1 MPKETIEGVVED
13 IIFYNAESGYTV
25 LSLHLNGKHTV
36 SSEIDDEVV
45 VVGKLVELQPGE
57 TVRFTGTWTVH
68 KDYGQ
73 QFHADAMH
81 LVTTTSDS
89 VQRYHA
95 SGLIDGISKQT
106 AKQIL
111 DHFGAN
117 AMEVLDNTPSRIHE
131 VPGLTAKRAKQIA
144 NSWAEQRRS
153 RKVMLFLQNY
163 GITAGLAHKIYE
175 AYGDDTIEEIQKNPY
190 KLALDVEG
198 IGFKQADQIAQ
209 EMGLSV
215 ESAQRVQAGT
225 LFALSQ
231 LSMDGHIYAP
241 GPTLV
246 EKTSE
251 ILGVPAE
258 LAESAITKLA
268 KTQQLISL
276 KHKNGPSGNIE
287 ILYLPAMYQ
296 NEIDVSEKLRAMV
309 NAKTSALKSGKAKK

>member
-1 MPKETIEGVVED
+1 MPKESIEGVVED

-25 LSLHLNGKHTV
+25 LSLHPDKKHALP
-36 SSEIDDEVV
+36 EDIDDEVV
-45 VVGKLVELQPGE
+45 VVGKMVELQPGE

-73 QFHADAMH
+73 QFRADAMH

-89 VQRYHA
+89 IQRYLA

-106 AKQIL
+106 ARQIL

-117 AMEVLDNTPSRIHE
+117 AMEVLDNSPSRIHE

-144 NSWAEQRRS
+144 TSWAEQRRS

-163 GITAGLAHKIYE
+163 GITAGLAHQIYE
-175 AYGDDTIEEIQKNPY
+175 TYGDDTIDEVQKNPY

-215 ESAQRVQAGT
+215 KSAQRVQAGT

-241 GPTLV
+241 RPMLI

-251 ILGVPAE
+251 ILGVPPE
-258 LAESAITKLA
+258 LADSAVSKLA
-268 KTQQLISL
+268 RSQQLIS
-276 KHKNGPSGNIE
+276 
-287 ILYLPAMYQ
+287 
-296 NEIDVSEKLRAMV
+296 
-309 NAKTSALKSGKAKK
+309 